1 MSSQAVQQT
10 IALPS
15 EPTLKESWFGR
26 YSQSCKGQFASILKS
41 IQTFRLVLTHPL
53 IPFRAKVVAACSLT
67 YLISPVQLIPTF
79 IPVIG
84 QMDDLLV
91 IAIGMTLV
99 RRMIPAGILE
109 ECEHQQKFTLSGGQ
123 RDEVLTRVAM
133 EP

>member
-15 EPTLKESWFGR
+15 KPTLKESWFER
-26 YSQSCKGQFASILKS
+26 YSQSCKGQFVSILKN

-53 IPFRAKVVAACSLT
+53 VPFRAKMVAACSLT

-91 IAIGMTLV
+91 IAVGMTLV
-99 RRMIPAGILE
+99 RRMIPAEILE
-109 ECEHQQKFTLSGGQ
+109 ECETSAGIYLGS
-123 RDEVLTRVAM
+123 R
-133 EP
+133 